1 MNKTFGDLMGE
12 YTGVREQAKR
22 FSSWEALDKFVEE
35 LVEQVVPKDEK
46 TLTHKFQEYSF
57 DANGVETH
65 E

>member
-12 YTGVREQAKR
+12 YMGVREQARR

-35 LVEQVVPKDEK
+35 LAHQVAPKVEPPR
-46 TLTHKFQEYSF
+46 KFQEYSF
-57 DANGVETH
+57 DDMGTALPH